1 MSFLHLL
8 IPLKHRFYFVTSPL
22 KSSQCLPLPRERSP
36 NPQHRG
42 TLAQD
47 PLRLFAHC
55 SFPLWPAVI
64 TCISLL
70 TSRCQTVA
78 IFFISQ
84 AFSFLNTFTCTVPS
98 ASNAFIPVPHPNQHS
113 LHILQHQLQY
123 SFLQETISTPPNK
136 TSPSFQSTPKV
147 YLPITVAL
155 VFIYHCN
162 CITCLVF
169 YEIIKPLEVEMELHT
184 QSDK

>member
-78 IFFISQ
+78 IF
-84 AFSFLNTFTCTVPS
+84 LS
-98 ASNAFIPVPHPNQHS
+98 AKHFH
-113 LHILQHQLQY
+113 
-123 SFLQETISTPPNK
+123 FSTPLLAQFPLPLMPSSLSPTPISILYISFN
-136 TSPSFQSTPKV
+136 TSSNIPSSRKPSRLLQTKQVLPSSLLPKCIS
-147 YLPITVAL
+147 LLQLLWSLFTTVTVSL
-155 VFIYHCN
+155 V
-162 CITCLVF
+162 
-169 YEIIKPLEVEMELHT
+169 
-184 QSDK
+184 